1 MTGVATISV
10 FEDVFEYVS
19 DDLPQDYVAEMEILT
34 KDQKTFPTC
43 FVALLN
49 PSALQGIKAFSFFYP
64 SWV

>member
-10 FEDVFEYVS
+10 FADVFEYVS
-19 DDLPQDYVAEMEILT
+19 GDLPQDYVAEMEILT

-49 PSALQGIKAFSFFYP
+49 P
-64 SWV
+64 